1 MRRLIAIA
9 GAAVVLLVLVLA
21 QLLLPGIAADQLR
34 DRLSKNGKVESVS
47 VSAFPA
53 IELLWH
59 DAGKVVVRMASYR
72 SGTGKLSSLLDE
84 AGGVGTLDATATV
97 LTAGLLTVHNATLSK
112 RGNELTASASV
123 AEADLRSAIP
133 FLQSVTPVA
142 SGNGELTVQG
152 TGSIGGF
159 SGSIDATVEAQNG
172 KLVLVPQIP
181 LVGGLL
187 TFTLFNDPH
196 VAVQAV
202 GATPTATGFDV
213 SARAVLR

>member
-9 GAAVVLLVLVLA
+9 AVAVVLLVLVLG

-34 DRLSKNGKVESVS
+34 DRLSQNGKVESVS

-59 DAGKVVVRMASYR
+59 DADKVVVRMASYR
-72 SGTGKLSSLLDE
+72 SSSGKLSSLLDE
-84 AGGVGTLDATATV
+84 ATGVGTLDATAAV

-112 RGNELTASASV
+112 RGNRLTASASV
-123 AEADLRSAIP
+123 AEADLRSAVP

-142 SGNGELTVQG
+142 AGNGRLTLQG

-172 KLVLVPQIP
+172 RLVLVPQIP

-187 TFTLFNDPH
+187 TFTLFNDSH
-196 VAVQAV
+196 VSVQSV
-202 GATPTATGFDV
+202 GATPTAIGFNV
-213 SARAVLR
+213 SAHAILR

>member
-9 GAAVVLLVLVLA
+9 GAAIVLLVLVLA

-34 DRLSKNGKVESVS
+34 ERLAHNGKVQYVS

-59 DAGKVVVRMASYR
+59 DADKVVVRMASYR
-72 SGTGKLSSLLDE
+72 SGTAKLSSLLDQ
-84 AGGVGTLDATATV
+84 AAGVGTVDATATI
-97 LTAGLLTVHNATLSK
+97 LTAGLLTVHNAALSK

-123 AEADLRSAIP
+123 AEADLRSAVP

-142 SGNGELTVQG
+142 SGNGQLTLQG
-152 TGSIGGF
+152 TGSIGGV
-159 SGSIDATVEAQNG
+159 SGTIDATVEAQNG
-172 KLVLVPQIP
+172 KLVLVPQLP
-181 LVGGLL
+181 LVGSLL

-196 VAVQAV
+196 VRVQSV
-202 GATPTATGFDV
+202 GATATATGFNV
-213 SARAVLR
+213 SARATLN

>member
-1 MRRLIAIA
+1 MRRLFAIA
-9 GAAVVLLVLVLA
+9 VAAVVLLVLVLS
-21 QLLLPGIAADQLR
+21 QVLLPGIAADQLR
-34 DRLSKNGKVESVS
+34 DRLAKNGKVESVS

-53 IELLWH
+53 LELLWH
-59 DAGKVVVRMASYR
+59 DADKVVVRMASYR

-97 LTAGLLTVHNATLSK
+97 LTAGLLTVHNATLAK
-112 RGNELTASASV
+112 RGNQLTASASV
-123 AEADLRSAIP
+123 AEADLRRAVP

-142 SGNGELTVQG
+142 SGNGQLTLQG

-172 KLVLVPQIP
+172 KLVLIPQIP

-187 TFTLFNDPH
+187 TFTLFADRH
-196 VAVQAV
+196 VRVQSV
-202 GATPTATGFDV
+202 GATATASGFNV
-213 SARAVLR
+213 SARAGLP

>member
-1 MRRLIAIA
+1 
-9 GAAVVLLVLVLA
+9 
-21 QLLLPGIAADQLR
+21 
-34 DRLSKNGKVESVS
+34 
-47 VSAFPA
+47 
-53 IELLWH
+53 
-59 DAGKVVVRMASYR
+59 
-72 SGTGKLSSLLDE
+72 
-84 AGGVGTLDATATV
+84 
-97 LTAGLLTVHNATLSK
+97 
-112 RGNELTASASV
+112 V

-142 SGNGELTVQG
+142 SGNGQLTVQG

-196 VAVQAV
+196 LAVQAV
-202 GATPTATGFDV
+202 AATPTATGFNV

>member
-9 GAAVVLLVLVLA
+9 LAALVLLVLVLA

-34 DRLSKNGKVESVS
+34 SRLSANGKVESVS

-59 DAGKVVVRMASYR
+59 DADKVVVRMASYR
-72 SGTGKLSSLLDE
+72 SGTAKLSSLLDQ
-84 AGGVGTLDATATV
+84 AAGVGTLDATATV
-97 LTAGLLTVHNATLSK
+97 LTAGLLTVHDATLSK
-112 RGNELTASASV
+112 RGNQLTASASV
-123 AEADLRSAIP
+123 AEADLRSAVP

-142 SGNGELTVQG
+142 SGDGQLTLQG

-159 SGSIDATVEAQNG
+159 TGSLDATVQAQNG
-172 KLVLVPQIP
+172 KLVLIPQIP

-187 TFTLFNDPH
+187 TFTLFSDPH
-196 VAVQAV
+196 VRVQSV
-202 GATPTATGFDV
+202 GANQTAGGFSV
-213 SARAVLR
+213 SARARLS

>member
-9 GAAVVLLVLVLA
+9 GVAVVLLVLLLA
-21 QLLLPGIAADQLR
+21 QLLLPGIAANQLR

-59 DAGKVVVRMASYR
+59 DADKVVVRMARYR
-72 SGTGKLSSLLDE
+72 SSSGKLSSLLDQ
-84 AGGVGTLDATATV
+84 AAGVGTLDATATV

-112 RGNELTASASV
+112 RGNQLTASASI
-123 AEADLRSAIP
+123 AEADLRGAVP

-142 SGNGELTVQG
+142 SGSGQLTLQG

-159 SGSIDATVEAQNG
+159 SGSIDATVEARDG
-172 KLVLVPQIP
+172 KLVLVPEIP
-181 LVGGLL
+181 LVGALL

-196 VAVQAV
+196 VSVQSV